1 MKSPDPPIEHL
12 KSIVNL
18 FNSAKP
24 EQAVEDSKILLDD
37 YPKSFFLHNIIG
49 ASNAA
54 LKQFDAAIDSYK
66 MAIKIKPNYAEAYY
80 NMAIAQKEIGALEA
94 AVESYKK
101 AIELKP
107 DYFDSYFNMGNILR
121 DMGDL
126 EASIDCFRKTIKIKP
141 NYAEAYFNMAI
152 AQKEI
157 GTLEAAVES
166 YKKAIELKPYFIEAK
181 DNLITLLT
189 TFIPKKDASNKIV
202 ELNEDI
208 KNIDINADISSI
220 ISDDQI
226 VSFVSKSE
234 EFITN
239 VDIKHKTKLSQT
251 FRRNSVN
258 LNCSR
263 HMSIFNEHNIIPEFC
278 FGCYK
283 VQVEP
288 KSIIEL
294 IKLFIVFDQLE
305 LHENNTRKC
314 MVELRPEVSGFY
326 KGLIFCSGLKQA
338 NQISDYLNII
348 IKQSISPQLVSKV
361 KRGCSEYA
369 IAHPDYKEINNSGPQ
384 LMNYNEEWK
393 IFEESFDRSNPIETN
408 EITRTSL
415 SGLNLND
422 ALIIQKWIDYAKG
435 IGDSSADILKQN
447 TVYYQ
452 EIYDQ
457 AKARLK

>member
-12 KSIVNL
+12 KSILNL
-18 FNSAKP
+18 FNSAKL
-24 EQAVEDSKILLDD
+24 EQALEDSKILLDD
-37 YPKSFFLHNIIG
+37 YPKSVFLHNIIG

-66 MAIKIKPNYAEAYY
+66 MAIQIKPNHAEAYY

-101 AIELKP
+101 AIELNP
-107 DYFDSYFNMGNILR
+107 D
-121 DMGDL
+121 
-126 EASIDCFRKTIKIKP
+126 
-141 NYAEAYFNMAI
+141 
-152 AQKEI
+152 
-157 GTLEAAVES
+157 
-166 YKKAIELKPYFIEAK
+166 FIEAK

-189 TFIPKKDASNKIV
+189 TFIPKKDASNKLV
-202 ELNEDI
+202 KLNEDI
-208 KNIDINADISSI
+208 KSIDINTDISSI

-226 VSFVSKSE
+226 VNFVSKSE

-305 LHENNTRKC
+305 LQENNTRKC

-338 NQISDYLNII
+338 NQISDHLNII
-348 IKQSISPQLVSKV
+348 IKQSISPQLVSTV

-384 LMNYNEEWK
+384 LMNYNKDWK
-393 IFEESFDRSNPIETN
+393 VFEESFDRSNPTETN
-408 EITRTSL
+408 EISRTSL

-435 IGDSSADILKQN
+435 MGDSSVDILKQN

>member
-12 KSIVNL
+12 KSILNL
-18 FNSAKP
+18 FNSAKL
-24 EQAVEDSKILLDD
+24 EQALEDSKILLDD
-37 YPKSFFLHNIIG
+37 YPKSVFLHNIIG

-66 MAIKIKPNYAEAYY
+66 MAIQIKPNHAEAYY

-101 AIELKP
+101 AIELNP
-107 DYFDSYFNMGNILR
+107 D
-121 DMGDL
+121 
-126 EASIDCFRKTIKIKP
+126 
-141 NYAEAYFNMAI
+141 
-152 AQKEI
+152 
-157 GTLEAAVES
+157 
-166 YKKAIELKPYFIEAK
+166 FIEAK

-189 TFIPKKDASNKIV
+189 TFIPKKDASNKLV
-202 ELNEDI
+202 KLNEDI
-208 KNIDINADISSI
+208 KSIDINTDISSI

-226 VSFVSKSE
+226 VNFVSKSE

-294 IKLFIVFDQLE
+294 IKLFIGCDQLE

-338 NQISDYLNII
+338 NQISDHLNII
-348 IKQSISPQLVSKV
+348 IKQSISPQLVSTV

-384 LMNYNEEWK
+384 LMNYNKDWK
-393 IFEESFDRSNPIETN
+393 VFEESFDRSNPTETN

-435 IGDSSADILKQN
+435 MGDSSVDILKQN

>member
-12 KSIVNL
+12 KSVLNL
-18 FNSAKP
+18 FNSAKL
-24 EQAVEDSKILLDD
+24 EQALEDSKILLDD
-37 YPKSFFLHNIIG
+37 YPKSVFLHNIIG

-66 MAIKIKPNYAEAYY
+66 MAIQIKPNHAEAYY

-101 AIELKP
+101 AIELNP
-107 DYFDSYFNMGNILR
+107 D
-121 DMGDL
+121 
-126 EASIDCFRKTIKIKP
+126 
-141 NYAEAYFNMAI
+141 
-152 AQKEI
+152 
-157 GTLEAAVES
+157 
-166 YKKAIELKPYFIEAK
+166 FIEAK

-202 ELNEDI
+202 KLNEDI
-208 KNIDINADISSI
+208 KSIDINTDISSI

-338 NQISDYLNII
+338 NQISDHLNII
-348 IKQSISPQLVSKV
+348 IKQSISPQLVSTV

-384 LMNYNEEWK
+384 LMNYNKDWK
-393 IFEESFDRSNPIETN
+393 VFEESFDRSNPTETN
-408 EITRTSL
+408 EISRTSL

-435 IGDSSADILKQN
+435 MGDSSVDILKQN

>member
-1 MKSPDPPIEHL
+1 MKSSDPPIEHL

-24 EQAVEDSKILLDD
+24 EKAVENSKILLDD
-37 YPKSFFLHNIIG
+37 YPRSFFLHNIIG

-107 DYFDSYFNMGNILR
+107 
-121 DMGDL
+121 
-126 EASIDCFRKTIKIKP
+126 
-141 NYAEAYFNMAI
+141 
-152 AQKEI
+152 
-157 GTLEAAVES
+157 
-166 YKKAIELKPYFIEAK
+166 YFIEAK

-202 ELNEDI
+202 KLNEDI

-326 KGLIFCSGLKQA
+326 KGLIFCSGLKEA

-348 IKQSISPQLVSKV
+348 IKQSISPQLASKV

>member
-12 KSIVNL
+12 KSILNL
-18 FNSAKP
+18 FNSAKL
-24 EQAVEDSKILLDD
+24 EQALEDSKILLDD
-37 YPKSFFLHNIIG
+37 YPKSVFLHNIIG

-66 MAIKIKPNYAEAYY
+66 MAIQIKPNHAEAYY

-101 AIELKP
+101 AIELNP
-107 DYFDSYFNMGNILR
+107 D
-121 DMGDL
+121 
-126 EASIDCFRKTIKIKP
+126 
-141 NYAEAYFNMAI
+141 
-152 AQKEI
+152 
-157 GTLEAAVES
+157 
-166 YKKAIELKPYFIEAK
+166 FIEAK

-189 TFIPKKDASNKIV
+189 TFIPKKDASNKLV
-202 ELNEDI
+202 KLNEDI
-208 KNIDINADISSI
+208 KSIDINTDISSI

-226 VSFVSKSE
+226 VNFVSKSE

-338 NQISDYLNII
+338 NQISDHLNII
-348 IKQSISPQLVSKV
+348 IKQSISPQLVSTV

-384 LMNYNEEWK
+384 LMNYNKDWK
-393 IFEESFDRSNPIETN
+393 VFEESFDRSNPTETN

-435 IGDSSADILKQN
+435 MGDSSVDILKQN

>member
-1 MKSPDPPIEHL
+1 
-12 KSIVNL
+12 
-18 FNSAKP
+18 
-24 EQAVEDSKILLDD
+24 
-37 YPKSFFLHNIIG
+37 
-49 ASNAA
+49 
-54 LKQFDAAIDSYK
+54 
-66 MAIKIKPNYAEAYY
+66 MAIQIKPNHAEAYY

-94 AVESYKK
+94 ALESYKK
-101 AIELKP
+101 AIELNP
-107 DYFDSYFNMGNILR
+107 D
-121 DMGDL
+121 
-126 EASIDCFRKTIKIKP
+126 
-141 NYAEAYFNMAI
+141 
-152 AQKEI
+152 
-157 GTLEAAVES
+157 
-166 YKKAIELKPYFIEAK
+166 FIEAK

-189 TFIPKKDASNKIV
+189 TFIPKKDASNKLV
-202 ELNEDI
+202 KLNEDI
-208 KNIDINADISSI
+208 KSIDINTDISSI

-226 VSFVSKSE
+226 VNFVSKSE

-338 NQISDYLNII
+338 NQISDHLNII
-348 IKQSISPQLVSKV
+348 IKQSISPQLVSTV

-384 LMNYNEEWK
+384 LMNYNKDWK
-393 IFEESFDRSNPIETN
+393 VFEESFDRSNPTETN

-435 IGDSSADILKQN
+435 MGDSSVDILKQN

>member
-12 KSIVNL
+12 KSILNL
-18 FNSAKP
+18 FNSAKL
-24 EQAVEDSKILLDD
+24 EQALEDSKILLDD
-37 YPKSFFLHNIIG
+37 YPKSVFLHNIIG

-66 MAIKIKPNYAEAYY
+66 MAIQIKPNHAEAYY

-101 AIELKP
+101 AIELNP
-107 DYFDSYFNMGNILR
+107 D
-121 DMGDL
+121 
-126 EASIDCFRKTIKIKP
+126 
-141 NYAEAYFNMAI
+141 
-152 AQKEI
+152 
-157 GTLEAAVES
+157 
-166 YKKAIELKPYFIEAK
+166 FIEAK

-202 ELNEDI
+202 KLNEDI
-208 KNIDINADISSI
+208 KSIDINTDISSI

-226 VSFVSKSE
+226 VNFVSKSE

-338 NQISDYLNII
+338 NQISDHLNII
-348 IKQSISPQLVSKV
+348 IKQSISPQLVSTV

-384 LMNYNEEWK
+384 LMNYNKDWK
-393 IFEESFDRSNPIETN
+393 VFEESFDRSNPTETN

-435 IGDSSADILKQN
+435 MGDSSVDILKQN